1 MTESRPG
8 VSAERPQRESRVHGK
23 RPLRRLL
30 GDRRGVA
37 ALEFALVAPLLLS
50 LYFVT
55 MEVAQAIETNKKV
68 GRVSSMVADLVT
80 QQPSITKAE
89 LEAIMSIGG
98 STLQPYNRSKPSI
111 IITAIDI
118 TDESSPQV
126 KVAWSRKL
134 VDGAF
139 SVAAAPGSTA
149 TVPAELNVRNSFV
162 VRVETELSYSPMIT
176 WAADSKKTLGLA
188 AAFDGIAMRE
198 TYHLRPRL
206 AQSISCG
213 DC

>member
-1 MTESRPG
+1 M
-8 VSAERPQRESRVHGK
+8 
-23 RPLRRLL
+23 
-30 GDRRGVA
+30 
-37 ALEFALVAPLLLS
+37 EFALVAPLLLS

-80 QQPSITKAE
+80 QQPSMTKAE

-98 STLQPYNRSKPSI
+98 STLQPYNRSQPSI
-111 IITAIDI
+111 IVTAVEI
-118 TDESSPQV
+118 TDESTPQV

-134 VDGAF
+134 VNGTF
-139 SVAAAPGSTA
+139 SVAVAAGSAT
-149 TVPAELNVRNSFV
+149 TVPPELKVRNSFA
-162 VRVETELSYSPMIT
+162 VRVETELSYSPVIT
-176 WAADSKKTLGLA
+176 WAADGKKVLGLA

-206 AQSISCG
+206 AQSIACG

>member
-1 MTESRPG
+1 MTESQPSGGTNCPKTQGPARRMRPM
-8 VSAERPQRESRVHGK
+8 SR
-23 RPLRRLL
+23 LT

-37 ALEFALVAPLLLS
+37 ALEFALVVPLLLS

-68 GRVSSMVADLVT
+68 GRLSSMVADLVT
-80 QQPSITKAE
+80 QQPSITKAD
-89 LEAIMSIGG
+89 LEAIMTIGG
-98 STLQPYNRSKPSI
+98 STLQPYNRSQPSI
-111 IITAIDI
+111 IVTAIDI

-139 SVAAAPGSTA
+139 SVAAAAGSTT
-149 TVPAELNVRNSFV
+149 TVPPELKVRNSFV

-176 WAADSKKTLGLA
+176 WAADGKEVLGLA

-206 AQSISCG
+206 AQSMSCS